1 MPKLYRLTRT
11 QVIPRPRA
19 EVFAFFS
26 DATHL
31 ECLTPPFLR
40 FRIMTP
46 SPITMR
52 VDTRINYALSLWGVP
67 VRWRTRISVWEPDV
81 RFVDEQEAGPYAEW
95 RHLHEFESLGS
106 ETRMRDVVDYRLPL
120 GALGSLA
127 HALWVKRSLERIFDY
142 RQGAILERL

>member
-1 MPKLYRLTRT
+1 MLN
-11 QVIPRPRA
+11 
-19 EVFAFFS
+19 
-26 DATHL
+26 AT
-31 ECLTPPFLR
+31 FLR

-46 SPITMR
+46 SPIAMR

-67 VRWRTRISVWEPDV
+67 IRWRTRISVWEPDV

-95 RHLHEFESLGS
+95 RHLHEFESCGS

>member
-1 MPKLYRLTRT
+1 MTRLHRLTRT

-26 DATHL
+26 DAAHL
-31 ECLTPPFLR
+31 EYLTPAFLH
-40 FRIMTP
+40 FRIVTP
-46 SPITMR
+46 LPIAMGR
-52 VDTRINYALSLWGVP
+52 DTRIEYALSLWGVP
-67 VRWRTRISVWEPDV
+67 VHWRTRISVWEPDV

-127 HALWVKRSLERIFDY
+127 HALWVERSLDRIFDY
-142 RQGAILERL
+142 RRGAILDRL